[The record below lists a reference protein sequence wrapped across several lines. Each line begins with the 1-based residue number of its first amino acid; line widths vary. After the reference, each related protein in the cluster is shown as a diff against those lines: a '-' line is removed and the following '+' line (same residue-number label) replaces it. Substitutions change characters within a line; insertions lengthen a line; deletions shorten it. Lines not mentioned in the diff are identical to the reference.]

1 MDKITKINLV
11 LKDYFDLNKTVKKIP
26 ARDMMS
32 YFVLAGVFSKD
43 EKNGLPISILLRK
56 LDANNQLQLIPFV
69 FADRKSVYTKWYFQS
84 ETCSVSQIVKIQN
97 KILKKKKIAVKK
109 KKIKK

>member
-1 MDKITKINLV
+1 MDKITKINFV
-11 LKDYFDLNKTVKKIP
+11 LKDYFDLNKTVRKIP

-32 YFVLAGVFSKD
+32 YFVLAGVITKD

>member
-26 ARDMMS
+26 ARDMMP
-32 YFVLAGVFSKD
+32 YFVLAGVFTKD
-43 EKNGLPISILLRK
+43 QKNGLPISILLRK
-56 LDANNQLQLIPFV
+56 MDAKNQLNLIPFV

-97 KILKKKKIAVKK
+97 KILKKKKVIIQKK
-109 KKIKK
+109 KLKK